1 MWFHQRQRWQTT
13 SPLTGFPDE
22 RGVEVTS
29 GLDHTQQRNMN
40 MFFDLQQN
48 IEHERRAAEADR
60 RAAQLQ
66 AWAGDAAMQ
75 PPQNPQAEA
84 PQPPPAAEP
93 VAQFDG
99 DDRMCAICQEY
110 FRHNDHVVRLRCRHI
125 LHYQCN
131 VRLLE
136 NTAANVVLCPASV
149 SYTHLTLP
157 TKRIV

>member
-13 SPLTGFPDE
+13 SPLTGSPDE
-22 RGVEVTS
+22 RAVETTS

-48 IEHERRAAEADR
+48 IEHERRTAEADR
-60 RAAQLQ
+60 RAARLQ
-66 AWAGDAAMQ
+66 AWAGEAAMQ
-75 PPQNPQAEA
+75 QPQNPPAET

-125 LHYQCN
+125 LQQW
-131 VRLLE
+131 
-136 NTAANVVLCPASV
+136 AG
-149 SYTHLTLP
+149 LP
-157 TKRIV
+157 TPWAPTVTRSPPSLRRSLASTNRFA